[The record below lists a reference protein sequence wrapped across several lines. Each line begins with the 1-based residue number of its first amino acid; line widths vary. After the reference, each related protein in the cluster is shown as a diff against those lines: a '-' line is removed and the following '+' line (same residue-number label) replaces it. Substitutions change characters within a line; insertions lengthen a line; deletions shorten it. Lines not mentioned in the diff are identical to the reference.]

1 MILLSFCM
9 VHILLVL
16 FQDILRS
23 QHFLD
28 SIVQATNLENSVQ
41 LIIPEKI
48 SSELHSGKKRTF
60 PYLIFCQNFAYSILG
75 LLFSKAGPSSDW
87 KSLVK
92 LGYRDIKIVASA
104 VECLLCWYVRCMRCP
119 SMERR
124 TLNLILYF
132 PRCGVKT
139 FPEYWQK
146 TCAVIH
152 LAGLCP
158 TPMSSGTLFVISYAI
173 LLHQYSSIHQH
184 NTPEARKVST
194 TVMYAS
200 ARPLPN
206 PYTFLTPLHAVT
218 FPGSG

>member
-1 MILLSFCM
+1 M

-104 VECLLCWYVRCMRCP
+104 VECLLC
-119 SMERR
+119 
-124 TLNLILYF
+124 
-132 PRCGVKT
+132 
-139 FPEYWQK
+139 
-146 TCAVIH
+146 
-152 LAGLCP
+152 
-158 TPMSSGTLFVISYAI
+158 
-173 LLHQYSSIHQH
+173 
-184 NTPEARKVST
+184 
-194 TVMYAS
+194 
-200 ARPLPN
+200 
-206 PYTFLTPLHAVT
+206 
-218 FPGSG
+218 